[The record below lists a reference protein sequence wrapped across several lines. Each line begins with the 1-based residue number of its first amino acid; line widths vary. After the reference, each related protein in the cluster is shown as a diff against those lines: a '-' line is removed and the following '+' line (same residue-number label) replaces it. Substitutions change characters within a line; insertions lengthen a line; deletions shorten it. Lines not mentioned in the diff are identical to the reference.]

1 MSGPARRTCTAPLSL
16 LATGDPHPIK
26 LRGIAMALGR
36 SDLLFPGL
44 LGIHIGHFGG
54 EYTTHLR
61 GT

>member
-1 MSGPARRTCTAPLSL
+1 
-16 LATGDPHPIK
+16 
-26 LRGIAMALGR
+26 MALGR